1 MFCLAF
7 AQIQGPAMQ
16 TMRPSSHLFVNP
28 ELTTSSSSYC
38 TITSSMDSST
48 RSESFPGAVQPQ
60 RVSPE
65 ESICNTFWRPRLT
78 FHSFQHGRSLV
89 DFGSL
94 WPDGDHLRILVGEI
108 HTNTSLQGAVLY
120 LCKLVL
126 RCGPVRVLKALVE
139 QKIIGPDQRFEPLG
153 GTMMHLACVA
163 QNPEAVSYLTSV
175 GVNLKAQDRNG
186 RTADQ
191 VCYCPRT
198 RKILQPFKS
207 AMQAVA
213 QPSPRKKSV
222 AYVSVQQK
230 QDIFSLAEEGHYDEL
245 QIKLQTMEFEVNN
258 EKSAEGDLL
267 IHIAA
272 AGGVDQ
278 LDLLMTLVCIQ
289 GADVNAYNGKG
300 QTPLCIAADLGH
312 AITVEV
318 LICILGADP
327 NKCDL
332 VRGWTPL
339 HYAASHNYMDIV
351 SCLLK
356 RGADVNLESYNGLR
370 PDDVAKRY
378 EAADCTEII
387 GSKRTERCRY
397 YRHLVQEG
405 QLLGKELTRRDLF
418 VTDMTGS
425 TLLMVGAENN
435 RVENMLVLLG
445 MEDCPIDAQHERSGC
460 TALAIAAREGHAE
473 AVRTLL
479 EHGANPSIPDVEG
492 LLPLHHACR
501 NRCFIVVEI
510 ISHYRQGLTGLEQAL
525 KLATTP
531 EIQSTVR
538 YAIDRRQSELITPLL
553 FECAINGDADRLFC
567 TLESGDEVNQTTG
580 AGDWPMY
587 LAAENGHLDVM
598 KILYERDG
606 DISRLHKASK
616 NTVLH
621 VACIRGHL
629 HVAKYVLQFCRKTPG
644 GSPALLDVNAV
655 NAAGLTALQLAA
667 EKGYSRIVRLLLQN
681 GATTALLDSYGEL
694 FSCPQYQGV
703 QMLIETHRKQHL
715 DRILECLEHRD
726 LLEDAGKLFS
736 MPEKHTHASGL
747 VFLETVFQDFWRKLQ
762 RIMDTLRNKKGLPQ
776 LKTIWQPP
784 FDHNM
789 RSQDGDTPL
798 MVACSQGNL
807 EVVKFLLESAV
818 YEDSGLSDMDSSLFE
833 DDLSDADSGTCVE
846 DSTPVGASAST
857 VTASD
862 TTAVKERYS
871 SPQFHHTGEKELP
884 QLPFAAESSP
894 SHESRRQSR
903 TSVSSRSTAR
913 RSLFSVQEKDHDSA
927 VTEPTTDTAS
937 FTFTPSK
944 SKSSSSRLKGSL
956 SIYLDG
962 NKVSHVCAVNP
973 RDGCTALHRS
983 IESKQ
988 CKPELVQALLE
999 SDSSCINLQDDT
1011 GCTALHLACRL
1022 GHKPIV
1028 KLLMSNQ
1035 HVDLNMR
1042 TLEGHLPEEMTK
1054 TTLIQK
1060 MVEKARADAPNSSM
1074 MILLDTSASSGGGA
1088 SIDFDS
1094 LNLRFERLKKEL

>member
-7 AQIQGPAMQ
+7 AQGPNMQ
-16 TMRPSSHLFVNP
+16 TMRSSSHLFVNP

-48 RSESFPGAVQPQ
+48 QSESFPGAVQPQ

-65 ESICNTFWRPRLT
+65 DSICNTFWRPRLT

-163 QNPEAVSYLTSV
+163 RNPEAVSYLTSV

-191 VCYCPRT
+191 VCYCPKT

-213 QPSPRKKSV
+213 QPSPRKKSI

-230 QDIFSLAEEGHYDEL
+230 QDIFSLAEEGHFDEL
-245 QIKLQTMEFEVNN
+245 QIKLQTMEFDVNN

-327 NKCDL
+327 DKCDL

-378 EAADCTEII
+378 DAADCTEII

-405 QLLGKELTRRDLF
+405 QLLGKDLTRRDMF
-418 VTDMTGS
+418 ITDMTGS

-435 RVENMLVLLG
+435 RVENILVLLG
-445 MEDCPIDAQHERSGC
+445 MEDCPLDAQHERSGC

-501 NRCFIVVEI
+501 NKCFIVVEI
-510 ISHYRQGLTGLEQAL
+510 ILHYRQGLTGLEQAL

-621 VACIRGHL
+621 VACTRGHL
-629 HVAKYVLQFCRKTPG
+629 HVAKYVLQFCSKSQG

-667 EKGYSRIVRLLLQN
+667 EKGYSKIVRVLLLN

-703 QMLIETHRKQHL
+703 QMLIETHRKRHL
-715 DRILECLEHRD
+715 ERILECLEQRD

-736 MPEKHTHASGL
+736 MPEKHTHVSGL
-747 VFLETVFQDFWRKLQ
+747 LFLETVFQDLWRKLQ
-762 RIMDTLRNKKGLPQ
+762 RIMDTLRNKKGLPH

-789 RSQDGDTPL
+789 RSHDGDTPL
-798 MVACSQGNL
+798 MVACSHGNL

-818 YEDSGLSDMDSSLFE
+818 YEDSCLSDMDSLFE
-833 DDLSDADSGTCVE
+833 DDTSDADSGTCVE
-846 DSTPVGASAST
+846 DLTPVGASAST
-857 VTASD
+857 ATASD
-862 TTAVKERYS
+862 STTVKERYTS
-871 SPQFHHTGEKELP
+871 LQLPHTGDKELL
-884 QLPFAAESSP
+884 QLPSAAESSP
-894 SHESRRQSR
+894 SLESRRHSR
-903 TSVSSRSTAR
+903 ASVSSRSTAR
-913 RSLFSVQEKDHDSA
+913 RSLFSGRDRDQDSA
-927 VTEPTTDTAS
+927 VTEPTADTAS

-973 RDGCTALHRS
+973 RDGCTPLHRS

-999 SDSSCINLQDDT
+999 ADSSCINIQDDT

-1035 HVDLNMR
+1035 NVDLNVR
-1042 TLEGHLPEEMTK
+1042 TMEGHLPEEMTK

-1060 MVEKARADAPNSSM
+1060 MVAKARADAPNSSM

>member
-7 AQIQGPAMQ
+7 AQGPNMQ
-16 TMRPSSHLFVNP
+16 TMRSSSHLFVNP

-48 RSESFPGAVQPQ
+48 QSESFPGAVQPQ

-65 ESICNTFWRPRLT
+65 DSICNTFWRPRLT

-163 QNPEAVSYLTSV
+163 RNPEAVSYLTSV

-191 VCYCPRT
+191 VCYCPKT

-213 QPSPRKKSV
+213 QPSPRKKSI

-230 QDIFSLAEEGHYDEL
+230 QDIFSLAEEGHFDEL
-245 QIKLQTMEFEVNN
+245 QIKLQTMEFDVNN

-327 NKCDL
+327 DKCDL

-378 EAADCTEII
+378 DAADCTEII

-405 QLLGKELTRRDLF
+405 QLLGKDLTRRDMF
-418 VTDMTGS
+418 ITDMTGS

-435 RVENMLVLLG
+435 RVENILVLLG
-445 MEDCPIDAQHERSGC
+445 MEDCPLDAQHERSGC

-501 NRCFIVVEI
+501 NKCFIVVEI
-510 ISHYRQGLTGLEQAL
+510 ILHYRQGLTGLEQAL

-621 VACIRGHL
+621 VACTRGHL
-629 HVAKYVLQFCRKTPG
+629 HVAKYVLQFCSKSQG

-667 EKGYSRIVRLLLQN
+667 EKGYSKIVRVLLLN

-703 QMLIETHRKQHL
+703 QMLIETHRKRHL
-715 DRILECLEHRD
+715 E
-726 LLEDAGKLFS
+726 
-736 MPEKHTHASGL
+736 
-747 VFLETVFQDFWRKLQ
+747 
-762 RIMDTLRNKKGLPQ
+762 RIMDTLRNKKGLPH

-789 RSQDGDTPL
+789 RSHDGDTPL
-798 MVACSQGNL
+798 MVACSHGNL

-818 YEDSGLSDMDSSLFE
+818 YEDSCLSDMDSSLFE
-833 DDLSDADSGTCVE
+833 DDTSDADSGTCVE
-846 DSTPVGASAST
+846 DLTPVGASAST
-857 VTASD
+857 ATASD
-862 TTAVKERYS
+862 STTVKERYTS
-871 SPQFHHTGEKELP
+871 LQLPHTGDKELL
-884 QLPFAAESSP
+884 QLPSAAESSP
-894 SHESRRQSR
+894 SLESRRHSR
-903 TSVSSRSTAR
+903 ASVSSRSTAR
-913 RSLFSVQEKDHDSA
+913 RSLFSGRDRDQDSA
-927 VTEPTTDTAS
+927 VTEPTADTAS

-973 RDGCTALHRS
+973 RDGCTPLHRS

-999 SDSSCINLQDDT
+999 ADSSCINIQDDT

-1035 HVDLNMR
+1035 NVDLNVR
-1042 TLEGHLPEEMTK
+1042 TMEGHLPEEMTK

-1060 MVEKARADAPNSSM
+1060 MVAKARADAPNSSM

>member
-7 AQIQGPAMQ
+7 AQGPNMQ
-16 TMRPSSHLFVNP
+16 NMRSSSHLFVNP

-38 TITSSMDSST
+38 TITSSMDST
-48 RSESFPGAVQPQ
+48 QSESFPGAVQPQ

-65 ESICNTFWRPRLT
+65 DSICNTFWRPRLT

-163 QNPEAVSYLTSV
+163 RNPEAVSYLTSV

-191 VCYCPRT
+191 VCYCPKT

-213 QPSPRKKSV
+213 QPSPRKKSI

-230 QDIFSLAEEGHYDEL
+230 QDIFSLAEEGHFDEL
-245 QIKLQTMEFEVNN
+245 QIKLQTMEFDVNN

-327 NKCDL
+327 DKCDL

-378 EAADCTEII
+378 DAADCTEII

-405 QLLGKELTRRDLF
+405 QLLGKDLTRRDMF
-418 VTDMTGS
+418 ITDMTGS

-435 RVENMLVLLG
+435 RVENILVLLG
-445 MEDCPIDAQHERSGC
+445 MEDCPLDAQHERSGC

-510 ISHYRQGLTGLEQAL
+510 ILHYRQGLTGLEQAL

-621 VACIRGHL
+621 VACTRGHL
-629 HVAKYVLQFCRKTPG
+629 HVAKYVLQFCSKSQG

-667 EKGYSRIVRLLLQN
+667 EKGYSKIVRVLLLN

-703 QMLIETHRKQHL
+703 QMLIETHRKCHL
-715 DRILECLEHRD
+715 E
-726 LLEDAGKLFS
+726 
-736 MPEKHTHASGL
+736 
-747 VFLETVFQDFWRKLQ
+747 
-762 RIMDTLRNKKGLPQ
+762 RIMDTLRNKKGLPH

-789 RSQDGDTPL
+789 RSHDGDTPL
-798 MVACSQGNL
+798 MVACSHGNL

-818 YEDSGLSDMDSSLFE
+818 YEDSCLSDMDSSLFE
-833 DDLSDADSGTCVE
+833 DDTSDADSGTCVE
-846 DSTPVGASAST
+846 DLTPVGASAST
-857 VTASD
+857 ATASD
-862 TTAVKERYS
+862 STTVKERYTS
-871 SPQFHHTGEKELP
+871 LQLPHTGDKELL
-884 QLPFAAESSP
+884 QLPSAAESSP
-894 SHESRRQSR
+894 TLESRRHSR
-903 TSVSSRSTAR
+903 ASVSSRSTAR
-913 RSLFSVQEKDHDSA
+913 RSLFSGRDRDQDSA
-927 VTEPTTDTAS
+927 VTEPTADTAS

-973 RDGCTALHRS
+973 RDGCTPLHRS

-999 SDSSCINLQDDT
+999 ADSSCINIQDDT

-1035 HVDLNMR
+1035 NVDLNVR
-1042 TLEGHLPEEMTK
+1042 TMEGHLPEEMTK

-1060 MVEKARADAPNSSM
+1060 MVAKARADAPNSSM